1 MYDGIPIILLEEGL
15 TQIDSRC
22 IVAGLHN
29 SERIHGSYCF
39 WRSMPFWM
47 AVELRKDPI
56 MVLS

>member
-1 MYDGIPIILLEEGL
+1 MYDGIPIMLLEEGL

-39 WRSMPFWM
+39 WRSMPF
-47 AVELRKDPI
+47 
-56 MVLS
+56 